1 MLLQVK
7 DLTVTAQLARSRQT
21 LLEGVG
27 FCVRSG
33 EPLAIIGESGSGKTM
48 LALAL
53 LGLLPDNCEATGSAE
68 LCKSEGSLDIQADAE
83 NIDLT
88 RTKRIEFIGM
98 KDGKKNAMRGREM
111 VYVPQ
116 SGGEFLNPALK
127 IKSQMFESLK
137 KCGLKG
143 KTQLYSAAQERL
155 ERVGLDACVLDSYQS
170 ELSGGQAQR
179 VTIALSLSPF
189 AELAIADEPTKGIDA
204 QTAKLF
210 EDGLKGF
217 YPNACVIVITH
228 SLELA
233 AKCSCV
239 LVLKDGKV
247 VEYGSVE
254 KVFNAPESEYTAR
267 LIEDMPRTDGEE
279 YA

>member
-68 LCKSEGSLDIQADAE
+68 LCKIEDGLDIQADAA

-88 RTKRIEFIGM
+88 RTKRIELIGM
-98 KDGKKNAMRGREM
+98 KDGKKNAMRGREI

-116 SGGEFLNPALK
+116 SGVEFLNPARK

-137 KCGLKG
+137 KCGIKG
-143 KTQLYSAAQERL
+143 KPRLYSAAQERL
-155 ERVGLDACVLDSYQS
+155 ERADLDACVLDSYPS

-189 AELAIADEPTKGIDA
+189 AGLAIADEPTKGIDA

-210 EDGLKGF
+210 EDGLKDF
-217 YPNACVIVITH
+217 YPDACVIVITH

-233 AKCSCV
+233 AKCSSV
-239 LVLKDGKV
+239 LVLKDGRV
-247 VEYGSVE
+247 MEYGSVK
-254 KVFNAPESEYTAR
+254 KVFNAPESEYTER

>member
-1 MLLQVK
+1 
-7 DLTVTAQLARSRQT
+7 
-21 LLEGVG
+21 
-27 FCVRSG
+27 
-33 EPLAIIGESGSGKTM
+33 M

-68 LCKSEGSLDIQADAE
+68 LCKIEDGSDIQADAA

-88 RTKRIEFIGM
+88 RTKRIELIGM
-98 KDGKKNAMRGREM
+98 KDGKKNAMRGREI

-137 KCGLKG
+137 KCGIKG
-143 KTQLYSAAQERL
+143 KPRLYSAAQERL
-155 ERVGLDACVLDSYQS
+155 ERVGLDACVLDSYPS

-210 EDGLKGF
+210 EDGLKDF
-217 YPNACVIVITH
+217 YPDACVIVITH

>member
-68 LCKSEGSLDIQADAE
+68 LCKSEDGSDIQADAA

-88 RTKRIEFIGM
+88 RTKRIELIGM
-98 KDGKKNAMRGREM
+98 KDGKKNAMRGREI

-137 KCGLKG
+137 KCGIKG
-143 KTQLYSAAQERL
+143 KPRLYSAAQERL
-155 ERVGLDACVLDSYQS
+155 ERADLDACVLDSYPS

-189 AELAIADEPTKGIDA
+189 AGLAIADEPTKGIDA

-210 EDGLKGF
+210 EDGLKDF
-217 YPNACVIVITH
+217 YPDACVIVITH

-233 AKCSCV
+233 AKCSSV
-239 LVLKDGKV
+239 LVLKDGRIM
-247 VEYGSVE
+247 EYGSVK
-254 KVFNAPESEYTAR
+254 KV
-267 LIEDMPRTDGEE
+267 
-279 YA
+279 